1 VVILSVRFNSSLSR
15 DDVERIVRERAPRF
29 RDVPGLVQK
38 FYGVD
43 GDGYYTGIYIFE
55 SPESLGAFRE
65 TELAKTIP
73 EAYQVQDIRIERYD
87 VLGALFDTT
96 PALATV

>member
-43 GDGYYTGIYIFE
+43 GDGYITGIYVFD
-55 SPESLGAFRE
+55 SQESLNAFRE
-65 TELAKTIP
+65 TDLAKTIP
-73 EAYQVQDIRIERYD
+73 EAYQVKDIRIERYD